1 MRDGG
6 VDNKFYVAEDGGL
19 LRVRLFRFAI
29 ILFPIPLE
37 QKLQFLGAFRL
48 MLLLQSLTHSGL
60 GLKAS
65 GWVARS
71 FPSVIIK

>member
-6 VDNKFYVAEDGGL
+6 VDNKFHVAEEDGGL

-60 GLKAS
+60 AQG
-65 GWVARS
+65 
-71 FPSVIIK
+71 